1 MAKKVSAVMATQVA
15 LDTLSSVNSLK
26 DLTSAVKVATG
37 AWKSQE
43 TLLKSTGE
51 YLKASEA
58 RYNGLGEAISRQKD
72 KVEALKAKQSG
83 LNVETKEGAQT
94 YLKYQQDIDR
104 ATTQLNAMTT
114 QQQRAKQSMDLQ
126 KSGIISLNQE
136 LKNGDSVTKSYV
148 ERLKAEG
155 KETEALKAK
164 QTGLR
169 ESLSKQQELYK
180 KQETILG
187 QVAAKSG
194 KASAEYQQQQVRVNE
209 LGTKIAHTSNEL
221 KELNGQLSKKPHF
234 NLSGI
239 TDKLSQINAKTEKTG
254 SLFGKVFGAQL
265 LANGVINGLQSI
277 KSHLTDTMK
286 LGSDYV
292 KYQDTMNAQWLTLTG
307 NAHEGK
313 KMVDMT
319 NEMAQAAANSTEMVN
334 DLNSKLYSTVNSA
347 DKTKVLTKS
356 ILTLQDAFGQTDDAV
371 KNFATQY
378 SQMHANGKVQSQDMM
393 SFVNVFPK
401 LRQELLTTVQ
411 QQTNNHKLTMAQMND
426 LMSKG
431 KISAE
436 TMDKVLESTAKKY
449 QNATEN
455 FAKTIPGLERTINA
469 RMPAIIGAFETPLL
483 KMKNPL
489 LGAVGNWVSDK
500 KTEAEFSKL
509 GGTFSKG
516 IGTITKSFAKV
527 FDVKDAGKGMDSIM
541 NGLTNGVTKASESI
555 AKHAPDIVSFF
566 KSAKEAGGTS
576 FTIFVQTL
584 KDLEPVLKIVG
595 GFAKENPK
603 LFAEMAAGMLIA
615 NKATQGLNLAFS
627 GLGTVFKLSSGIFS
641 TIKFPFDQISKMSKE
656 GTKANKVLG
665 GMKTTFSTLGS
676 VFKTVGSGIGAA
688 AKFAFSS
695 VVNQAK
701 LMGRGLAAVG
711 KAGGK
716 ALKFTAKL
724 GWSAVKGGSKLLG
737 KTLLGTAKIG
747 AKALKFTAK
756 LTWKA
761 VKSGS
766 KLLGKALVT
775 TGKAGMK
782 ALKFTAKISVKA
794 AQLALKGLLKSAQLT
809 GKGLKLAF
817 TFAKANP
824 FIAITAAIVAV
835 VAGLVALYKH
845 NKKFRDFV
853 NGIIKSATLMA
864 KNVAKWFTSMW
875 KDSVKIF
882 NNMFKF
888 IKPIFS
894 NGFNVIQNYGKV
906 FKDLFSGNWK
916 ALDRDVRGVIN
927 SLIKF
932 WKSAFTGVFNFVNKL
947 TGGRL
952 GDMVNTFKSYFG
964 KLGGIVSGA
973 IDGVK
978 KGAVGIAR
986 GVITP
991 VNKMLEGL
999 KSGLNWVLS
1008 KVGAG
1013 TIKVN
1018 WSIPLPA
1025 YAKGTRGAHP
1035 GGLALVN
1042 DSPTSKYREMYHL
1055 PNGQFG
1061 MFPKK
1066 RNMIVPLPKGAEVL
1080 DGDSSHQLAS
1090 MMGLPMYKNGIGS
1103 FFSRMWDKAKD
1114 IAEEAENIIA
1124 HPIKFMESVFSKFVG
1139 KAGKGFAGDVV
1150 TGFPKT
1156 VASGAVSWVKK
1167 LFDGLG
1173 GSADNPGGSGVNRW
1187 KSTIK
1192 KAARKMK
1199 INLSSAGMSAVLKRI
1214 AQESNGNPTISNN
1227 WDSNAKAGT
1236 PSKGL
1241 LQYIQPTLSAWVPR
1255 GVKPN
1260 LSSGYAQLVALFN
1273 DSNWLRD
1280 ISVPGGWGP
1289 TGHKR
1294 MANGGL
1300 ITRNQMIEVAEHNKP
1315 EMVIPLDSMKRSRS
1329 WQLVGEVVSRLIGD
1343 DPSMGKKSITQ
1354 DDKGNEELKQLNAK
1368 FDMLLQM
1375 FSKLLGL
1382 TTEQIEAIKAGAFN
1396 KNEQYKQQA
1405 LDQILRDAQSM

>member
-43 TLLKSTGE
+43 TLLKSTGD

-83 LNVETKEGAQT
+83 LNVETKEGAQA
-94 YLKYQQDIDR
+94 YLKYQQDLDR
-104 ATTQLNAMTT
+104 ATTQLNSMNA
-114 QQQRAKQSMDLQ
+114 QQQKAKQSMDLQ
-126 KSGIISLNQE
+126 KTGIIGLNQE
-136 LKNGDSVTKSYV
+136 IRNGESVTKSFV

-155 KETEALKAK
+155 RESDALKAK
-164 QTGLR
+164 QSGLR

-180 KQETILG
+180 KQESILG
-187 QVAAKSG
+187 RVAAKSG

-209 LGTKIAHTSNEL
+209 LGIKIAHTSNEL

-239 TDKLSQINAKTEKTG
+239 TDKLSQINAKTERTG

-277 KSHLTDTMK
+277 KSHLTDTLK

-307 NAHEGK
+307 NAPEGK

-347 DKTKVLTKS
+347 DQTKVLTKS

-378 SQMHANGKVQSQDMM
+378 SQMHANGKVQAQDMM

-401 LRQELLTTVQ
+401 LRQELLATVQ

-426 LMSKG
+426 LMSQG

-489 LGAVGNWVSDK
+489 LGAIGNWVSDK

-509 GGTFSKG
+509 GGTFTKG

-527 FDVKDAGKGMDSIM
+527 FYVKDAGKGMDSM
-541 NGLTNGVTKASESI
+541 MDGLTNGVTKASESI

-566 KSAKEAGGTS
+566 KSTKEAGGTS
-576 FTIFVQTL
+576 FKVFVQTL
-584 KDLEPVLKIVG
+584 KDLEPILKIVG

-615 NKATQGLNLAFS
+615 NKATQGLNMALG
-627 GLGTVFKLSSGIFS
+627 GLGSVFKLSSGIFR
-641 TIKFPFDQISKMSKE
+641 TVKFPFSQIKKMGIE
-656 GTKANKVLG
+656 GTKANKILN
-665 GMKTTFSTLGS
+665 GMKTTFATMGS
-676 VFKTVGSGIGAA
+676 VFKSVGSGISAA

-695 VVNQAK
+695 VVDQAK
-701 LMGRGLAAVG
+701 IMGKGLAAVG

-716 ALKFTAKL
+716 ALSFTAKL

-737 KTLLGTAKIG
+737 KTLLGAGKLG
-747 AKALKFTAK
+747 AKALKFSAK
-756 LTWKA
+756 LTWTA
-761 VKSGS
+761 VKTGS
-766 KLLGKALVT
+766 KLLGKALVA
-775 TGKAGMK
+775 TGKAGVK

-794 AQLALKGLLKSAQLT
+794 AQLALKGLLKSAKLT
-809 GKGLKLAF
+809 GAGLKAAF
-817 TFAKANP
+817 NFAKANP
-824 FIAITAAIVAV
+824 LIAIATAIAAV
-835 VAGLVALYKH
+835 VTGLIVLYKH

-853 NGIIKSATLMA
+853 NGIVKSATKMA
-864 KNVAKWFTSMW
+864 KDVTKWFTNLW

-882 NNMFKF
+882 NSMFKF

-894 NGFNVIQNYGKV
+894 NGFDVINSYGRV

-916 ALDRDVRGVIN
+916 NLDKDVRGVIN

-932 WKSAFTGVFNFVNKL
+932 WKSAFTGAFNVVNKL

-952 GDMVNTFKSYFG
+952 GDMVNTFKGYFG
-964 KLGGIVSGA
+964 QLSGIVSGTA
-973 IDGVK
+973 DGVR
-978 KGAVGIAR
+978 KGAVSIAR

-991 VNKMLEGL
+991 INKMLEGL

-1008 KVGAG
+1008 KVGASE
-1013 TIKVN
+1013 IKAS

-1025 YAKGTRGAHP
+1025 YARGTRGAHP

-1042 DSPTSKYREMYHL
+1042 DSPTAKYREMYHL

-1066 RNMIVPLPKGAEVL
+1066 RNMIVPLPKGTEVL
-1080 DGDSSHQLAS
+1080 DGDSSHELAS

-1103 FFSRMWDKAKD
+1103 FFSGMWDKARD

-1124 HPIKFMESVFSKFVG
+1124 HPIKFMESVFTKFVG
-1139 KAGKGFAGDVV
+1139 NFGKGFAGDVV
-1150 TGFPKT
+1150 TSFPKT
-1156 VASGAVSWVKK
+1156 IANSAANWVKK
-1167 LFDGLG
+1167 LFDDIG
-1173 GSADNPGGSGVNRW
+1173 GSSAPAGSGVQRW
-1187 KSTIK
+1187 KSQVIK
-1192 KAARKMK
+1192 ALKA
-1199 INLSSAGMSAVLKRI
+1199 
-1214 AQESNGNPTISNN
+1214 NG
-1227 WDSNAKAGT
+1227 
-1236 PSKGL
+1236 
-1241 LQYIQPTLSAWVPR
+1241 LSASAAMVNKVLR
-1255 GVKPN
+1255 QINTESGGNEKAIGGTDGLADGRAMGLMQVKPGTFN
-1260 LSSGYAQLVALFN
+1260 ANKFPGHGNIMNGYDSLLAGLNYAKKRYGSDLSFLGKGHGYE
-1273 DSNWLRD
+1273 
-1280 ISVPGGWGP
+1280 
-1289 TGHKR
+1289 
-1294 MANGGL
+1294 NGG
-1300 ITRNQMIEVAEHNKP
+1300 MISQHGLYEIAERNKP
-1315 EMVIPLDSMKRSRS
+1315 EMVIPLDTMKRSRG
-1329 WQLVGEVVSRLIGD
+1329 WQLIGEVINRFIGD
-1343 DPSMGKKSITQ
+1343 DPSIMGKKSITQ

>member
-15 LDTLSSVNSLK
+15 LDTLSSVNSMK

-94 YLKYQQDIDR
+94 YLKYQQDIDK

-155 KETEALKAK
+155 KETEAVKAK

-180 KQETILG
+180 KQVEVLE
-187 QVAAKSG
+187 QVATRSG
-194 KASAEYQQQQVRVNE
+194 KTSDEYQKQQVRVNE
-209 LGTKIAHTSNEL
+209 LGTKIAHTKTEM
-221 KELNGQLSKKPHF
+221 KELDTQLGKKPTF
-234 NLSGI
+234 GLSAIKNQLGSVNDKAEKTSHLFAKLVGVHLVADGI
-239 TDKLSQINAKTEKTG
+239 T
-254 SLFGKVFGAQL
+254 
-265 LANGVINGLQSI
+265 NGLASI
-277 KSHLTDTMK
+277 QAHLHDVIEE
-286 LGSDYV
+286 GSEYV
-292 KYQDTMNAQWLTLTG
+292 KKQQEMGATWNTLTG
-307 NAHEGK
+307 SAEKGNA
-313 KMVDMT
+313 MVAMGNKLSVAFGNNIEVVDELNQQFYHVLNNQPATEKLTASVLTMGDAVGMSSENLKNLGLNFT
-319 NEMAQAAANSTEMVN
+319 HMMSSTLLQVGDFNHITDALPMYGEELLKYEQKVQK
-334 DLNSKLYSTVNSA
+334 NSKLTMKTLRDQMSA
-347 DKTKVLTKS
+347 
-356 ILTLQDAFGQTDDAV
+356 
-371 KNFATQY
+371 
-378 SQMHANGKVQSQDMM
+378 
-393 SFVNVFPK
+393 
-401 LRQELLTTVQ
+401 
-411 QQTNNHKLTMAQMND
+411 
-426 LMSKG
+426 G
-431 KISAE
+431 KISAKDAQAVME
-436 TMDKVLESTAKKY
+436 ELGDKYKDAS
-449 QNATEN
+449 EN
-455 FAKTIPGLERTINA
+455 LMKTIPGMERVITS
-469 RMPAIIGAFETPLL
+469 RMPAIIGAIEKPIMG
-483 KMKNPL
+483 MKNPV
-489 LGAVGNWVSDK
+489 LGAISKWVSDSN
-500 KTEAEFSKL
+500 TEKEFGKV
-509 GGTFSKG
+509 GDAATKG
-516 IGTITKSFAKV
+516 LQTITKAFTKV
-527 FDVKDAGKGMDSIM
+527 FDIKDGTKFMDD
-541 NGLTNGVTKASESI
+541 GVNSLADGITRASESI

-566 KSAKEAGGTS
+566 KSTKEAGGTS

-584 KDLEPVLKIVG
+584 QDLEPVLKIVG

-688 AKFAFSS
+688 TKFAFSS

-817 TFAKANP
+817 SFAKANP
-824 FIAITAAIVAV
+824 FFAITAAIVAV

-853 NGIIKSATLMA
+853 NGIVKSATSMA
-864 KNVAKWFTSMW
+864 KNVAKWFTTMW

-916 ALDRDVRGVIN
+916 NLDKDVRGVIN

-973 IDGVK
+973 INGVK

-999 KSGLNWVLS
+999 KTGLNWVLS

-1013 TIKVN
+1013 TIKAS
-1018 WSIPLPA
+1018 WSVPLPA

-1061 MFPKK
+1061 IFPKK

-1103 FFSRMWDKAKD
+1103 FFSGMWDKAKD

-1124 HPIKFMESVFSKFVG
+1124 HPIKFMESVFTKFVG
-1139 KAGKGFAGDVV
+1139 NSSKGFAGDII
-1150 TGFPKT
+1150 TGFPKN
-1156 VASGAVSWVKK
+1156 VASGAVNWVKK

-1173 GSADNPGGSGVNRW
+1173 GSADNPGGAGVNRW

-1241 LQYIQPTLSAWVPR
+1241 LQYIQPTLSAWVPK
-1255 GVKPN
+1255 GVKPD
-1260 LSSGYAQLVALFN
+1260 LGSGYAQLVALFN

-1280 ISVPGGWGP
+1280 ISVSGGWGP

-1300 ITRNQMIEVAEHNKP
+1300 ITRNQMIEVAEQNKP

-1329 WQLVGEVVSRLIGD
+1329 WQLVGEVVSRLVAD
-1343 DPSMGKKSITQ
+1343 DPSMGKKSTTH

-1382 TTEQIEAIKAGAFN
+1382 TAEQIEAIKAGAFN

-1405 LDQILRDAQSM
+1405 LDQILRDTQSI

>member
-43 TLLKSTGE
+43 TLLKSTGD

-83 LNVETKEGAQT
+83 LNVETKEGAQA
-94 YLKYQQDIDR
+94 YLKYQQDLDR
-104 ATTQLNAMTT
+104 ATTQLNSMNA
-114 QQQRAKQSMDLQ
+114 QQQKAKQSMDLQ
-126 KSGIISLNQE
+126 KTGIIGLNQE
-136 LKNGDSVTKSYV
+136 IRNGESVTKSFV

-155 KETEALKAK
+155 RESDALKAK

-169 ESLSKQQELYK
+169 DSLSKQQELYK
-180 KQETILG
+180 KQESILG

-194 KASAEYQQQQVRVNE
+194 KASDEYKQQQVRVNE

-239 TDKLSQINAKTEKTG
+239 TDKLSQINAKTERTG
-254 SLFGKVFGAQL
+254 SLFRKVFGAQL

-277 KSHLTDTMK
+277 KSHLTDTLK

-307 NAHEGK
+307 NAPEGK

-347 DKTKVLTKS
+347 DQTKVLTKS

-378 SQMHANGKVQSQDMM
+378 SQMHANGKVQAQDMM

-411 QQTNNHKLTMAQMND
+411 QQTNNHELTMAQMND
-426 LMSKG
+426 LMSQG
-431 KISAE
+431 KINAE

-489 LGAVGNWVSDK
+489 LGAIGNWVSDK
-500 KTEAEFSKL
+500 KTETEFNKL
-509 GGTFSKG
+509 GDTFSKG
-516 IGTITKSFAKV
+516 ISTITASFAEV
-527 FDVKDAGKGMDSIM
+527 FDVKDAGKGMDSM
-541 NGLTNGVTKASESI
+541 MDGLTNGVTKASESI

-566 KSAKEAGGTS
+566 KATKEAGGTS

-595 GFAKENPK
+595 GYAKSNPK
-603 LFAEMAAGMLIA
+603 LFAEMAAGILIA
-615 NKATQGLNLAFS
+615 NKATQGLNLAFGS
-627 GLGTVFKLSSGIFS
+627 LASVFRLSSGVFN
-641 TIKFPFDQISKMSKE
+641 TIKFPFSQFKKMGVE
-656 GTKANKVLG
+656 GTKANKIIG
-665 GMKTTFSTLGS
+665 GMKTTFSTMGS
-676 VFKTVGSGIGAA
+676 VFKSVGSGISAA
-688 AKFAFSS
+688 AKFAFKS
-695 VVNQAK
+695 VADQAK
-701 LMGRGLAAVG
+701 LMGKGLAAVG
-711 KAGGK
+711 KAGSK
-716 ALKFTAKL
+716 ALEFIAKL
-724 GWSAVKGGSKLLG
+724 GWS
-737 KTLLGTAKIG
+737 
-747 AKALKFTAK
+747 
-756 LTWKA
+756 A

-766 KLLGKALVT
+766 KLLGKSLVA

-794 AQLALKGLLKSAQLT
+794 AQLALKGLLKSAKLT
-809 GKGLKLAF
+809 GAGLKAAF
-817 TFAKANP
+817 NFAKANP
-824 FIAITAAIVAV
+824 LIAIAVAVVAV
-835 VAGLVALYKH
+835 VAGLIALYKH

-853 NGIIKSATLMA
+853 NGIVKSATKMA
-864 KNVAKWFTSMW
+864 KDVTKWFTNLW

-882 NNMFKF
+882 NSMFKF

-894 NGFNVIQNYGKV
+894 NGFNVINSYGRV
-906 FKDLFSGNWK
+906 FKDLFTGNWK
-916 ALDRDVRGVIN
+916 NLDKDVRGVIN

-932 WKSAFTGVFNFVNKL
+932 WKSAFTGAFNVVNKL

-952 GDMVNTFKSYFG
+952 GDMVNTFKGYFG
-964 KLGGIVSGA
+964 QLSGIVSGA
-973 IDGVK
+973 ADGVR
-978 KGAVGIAR
+978 KGAVSIAR

-991 VNKMLEGL
+991 INKMLEGL

-1008 KVGAG
+1008 KVGASE
-1013 TIKVN
+1013 IKAS

-1025 YAKGTRGAHP
+1025 YARGTRGAHP

-1042 DSPTSKYREMYHL
+1042 DSPTAKYREMYHL

-1066 RNMIVPLPKGAEVL
+1066 RNMIVPLPKGTEVL
-1080 DGDSSHQLAS
+1080 DGDSSHELAS

-1103 FFSRMWDKAKD
+1103 FFSGMWDKAKD

-1124 HPIKFMESVFSKFVG
+1124 HPIKFMESVFTKFVG
-1139 KAGKGFAGDVV
+1139 NFGKGFAGDVV
-1150 TGFPKT
+1150 TSFPKT
-1156 VASGAVSWVKK
+1156 IANSAANWVKK
-1167 LFDGLG
+1167 LFDDIG
-1173 GSADNPGGSGVNRW
+1173 GSSAPAGSGVQRW
-1187 KSTIK
+1187 KSQVIK
-1192 KAARKMK
+1192 ALKANGLSTSAAMVNKVLRQ
-1199 INLSSAGMSAVLKRI
+1199 INT
-1214 AQESNGNPTISNN
+1214 ESGGNE
-1227 WDSNAKAGT
+1227 KAMGGT
-1236 PSKGL
+1236 DGL
-1241 LQYIQPTLSAWVPR
+1241 ADGRAMGLMQ
-1255 GVKPN
+1255 VKPGTFN
-1260 LSSGYAQLVALFN
+1260 ANKFPGHGNIMNGYDSLLAGLNYAKKRYGSDLSFLGKGHGYE
-1273 DSNWLRD
+1273 
-1280 ISVPGGWGP
+1280 
-1289 TGHKR
+1289 
-1294 MANGGL
+1294 NGG
-1300 ITRNQMIEVAEHNKP
+1300 MISQHGLYEIAEKNKP
-1315 EMVIPLDSMKRSRS
+1315 EMVIPLDTMKRSRG
-1329 WQLVGEVVSRLIGD
+1329 WQLIGEVINRFIGD
-1343 DPSMGKKSITQ
+1343 DPSIMGKKSITQ

-1382 TTEQIEAIKAGAFN
+1382 TAEQIEAIKAGAFN